1 MRVVVAGSH
10 GLIGSALVEHLRA
23 GGHEVRR
30 LVRRETRSAEEISW
44 DPDEGRLDAADLT
57 GCDAV
62 VNLGG
67 AGVGDRRWTDA
78 YRRTILQSRT
88 RPTGLLA
95 RTLADSPDGP
105 RVLLQGSAVGYYGD
119 RGEEVLTEASPGGSG
134 FLADVVRAWEDATA
148 PAADAGVR
156 VAHLRTG
163 IVMSRSGGSFGRL
176 LPLLR
181 LGVGGPLGSG
191 RNQWPWIT
199 LVDQVRAIE
208 HLLTAEVAGP
218 VNLVGPDPQ
227 PQGDVVRA
235 VAHELHRPALL
246 AVPRFALRLAVGEFA
261 DDILAS
267 QRVVP
272 EVLLGSGFAFRH
284 SNLAAAAGWVTGQ
297 TD

>member
-10 GLIGSALVEHLRA
+10 GLIGSALVEHLRS
-23 GGHEVRR
+23 GGHEVHR
-30 LVRRETRSAEEISW
+30 LVRRAARGADEISW
-44 DPDEGRLDAADLT
+44 DPDEGRLDPGDLA
-57 GCDAV
+57 GADAV

-67 AGVGDRRWTDA
+67 AGVGDRRWTES

-88 RPTGLLA
+88 RPTALLA
-95 RTLADSPDGP
+95 RTLADAPDGP

-119 RGEEVLTEASPGGSG
+119 RGEEVLTEASARGAG
-134 FLADVVRAWEDATA
+134 FLADVVDAWEQSTATA
-148 PAADAGVR
+148 TESGIR

-191 RNQWPWIT
+191 RNVWPWIT

-208 HLLTAEVAGP
+208 HLLTADVSGA
-218 VNLVGPDPQ
+218 VNLVGPDPR
-227 PQGDVVRA
+227 PQGQVVRA
-235 VAHELHRPALL
+235 VAQELRRPAVLS
-246 AVPRFALRLAVGEFA
+246 VPRFALRIAVGEFA

-267 QRVVP
+267 QRVLP
-272 EVLLGSGFAFRH
+272 EVLLDSGFDFRH
-284 SNLAAAAGWVTGQ
+284 AHLDAAARWVTGHER
-297 TD
+297 